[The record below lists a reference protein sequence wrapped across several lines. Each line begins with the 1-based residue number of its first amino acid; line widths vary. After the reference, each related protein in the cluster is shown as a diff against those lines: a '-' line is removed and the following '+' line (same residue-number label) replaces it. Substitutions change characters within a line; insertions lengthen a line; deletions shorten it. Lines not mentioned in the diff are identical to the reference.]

1 MAHQKKHE
9 EKEHAV
15 KEARRL
21 GEENRA
27 LKEEKQQL
35 VAMGAEASRGTNL
48 LQQQLALYAVVGLAL
63 LRSVF

>member
-1 MAHQKKHE
+1 M
-9 EKEHAV
+9 

-21 GEENRA
+21 AEENRA

-48 LQQQLALYAVVGLAL
+48 LQQQLALYAVVCLAL

>member
-1 MAHQKKHE
+1 M
-9 EKEHAV
+9 

-48 LQQQLALYAVVGLAL
+48 LQQQLDPSVSQCLS
-63 LRSVF
+63 RSVRVLGLSSSNVHL